1 VVDVVRL
8 RRLGCIPERVFD
20 IAGRIMRGTLGL
32 VELAF
37 VLKFLVIHDLA
48 GGILDGAL
56 HLIGSALHMFAI
68 HSVLLFV
75 VGDYPVN
82 AQRSQAFPPPSG
94 EGQVVLKDT

>member
-1 VVDVVRL
+1 VVDVVQALGRL
-8 RRLGCIPERVFD
+8 ACIPERVFD
-20 IAGRIMRGTLGL
+20 IAGGVMRSTLGL

-37 VLKFLVIHDLA
+37 GLKFLVTRDLA

-75 VGDYPVN
+75 VGDHPVN
-82 AQRSQAFPPPSG
+82 AQR
-94 EGQVVLKDT
+94 